1 MNKGKK
7 LKAIEFV
14 KHAHIDKTKLGYEAL
29 LLGDVATLIEML
41 IDEPI
46 NREDLVFNNEN
57 PHDSK
62 PDINHI
68 Y

>member
-1 MNKGKK
+1 MNKDKK

-14 KHAHIDKTKLGYEAL
+14 KHAHIDKTKLG
-29 LLGDVATLIEML
+29 DVATLIEML

-46 NREDLVFNNEN
+46 TLEDLVLHNEN